1 MQILMKA
8 GNRKKILPE
17 GGQAMI
23 LVVILFLAFSLTAIF
38 GLINP
43 VIRHARATSSILQSK
58 QGYYLAESGVE
69 DIVYRLRNGKQTS
82 SLNALTLN
90 GELVETSITDTLGGK
105 SITAEGDSQNFIRKV
120 EVNLVA
126 GIGVAFNYGVQ
137 SGTGG
142 FAMSNNAG
150 VNGNVY
156 SNGPI
161 TGANGAFI
169 SGSAISSNS
178 ASLDISAEN
187 SAPATPSNSITFGHS
202 SGSQDLAQSFSV
214 SQVGPIGKVSL
225 YLKKVST
232 PSNINVKIVADNAGL
247 PSATVLSSA
256 TLSASLITTNYGWV
270 ELPMPASSDL
280 LVGSTYWVVLDTS
293 TNSSR
298 YYMLGANDT
307 YLAGQAKIGGFG
319 SSWNNTSPAGLDG
332 YFKIY
337 LGGLTGSINNASI
350 GTSGTGMAHAHA
362 VNDVSVTGSLYCQT
376 GSGNN
381 KSCDTSQADPSPLPF
396 PISDGNIAQ
405 WQNEAESG
413 TILIGD
419 QLLDGGASNLGPAKI
434 IGNLTLDNNHILTI
448 TGTVW
453 VTGNITINNASK
465 IKLDSAYGVSSGSI
479 VADGRV
485 VIANGSSFAGSGQS
499 NSYIM
504 VLTTSNCPDS
514 SSCSGNSAI
523 LVGNNARA
531 VILNAQKGTIR
542 FSNNAAAKESTANL
556 ISLQNNAIITYESGL
571 ANVNFS
577 SGPGGGYDILKWLE
591 IE

>member
-1 MQILMKA
+1 MTVIK
-8 GNRKKILPE
+8 RDKTRRE
-17 GGQAMI
+17 GGQTMI
-23 LVVILFLAFSLTAIF
+23 LIIILFLAFSLTAIF
-38 GLINP
+38 GVVNP
-43 VIRHARATSSILQSK
+43 VIRHARATANILQSK

-69 DIVYRLRNGKQTS
+69 DIIYRLRNGKQTS

-90 GELVETSITDTLGGK
+90 GELVETSITDTLSGK
-105 SITAEGDSQNFIRKV
+105 NITAEGDSQNFIRKV

-161 TGANGAFI
+161 SGANGAFI

-178 ASLDISAEN
+178 ASFDISVEN

-214 SQVGPIGKVSL
+214 GEAGPIGKVSL

-280 LVGSTYWVVLDTS
+280 LVGSSYWVVLDTS

-319 SSWNNTSPAGLDG
+319 GSWNNTSPAGLDG

-337 LGGLTGSINNASI
+337 LGGLTGSINNVSI
-350 GTSGTGMAHAHA
+350 GSSGTGMARAHA

-405 WQNEAESG
+405 WQNKAESG

-434 IGNLTLDNNHILTI
+434 IGNLTLDNNHLLTI

-571 ANVNFS
+571 ANVNFT
-577 SGPGGGYDILKWLE
+577 SGPGGGYDIIKWLE